1 MGLWGVPDD
10 PPSEK
15 SIGCHDF
22 GDRVRSGEGP
32 GTLKRLPKAPI
43 SLVRHFKGGPQRA
56 KWPKWAKKG
65 QKDNFS
71 KNFKNPN
78 CFDLQSHR

>member
-15 SIGCHDF
+15 SKGCHDF
-22 GDRVRSGEGP
+22 GNGVRSGEGP

-43 SLVRHFKGGPQRA
+43 FLVGHFKGGSSEG
-56 KWPKWAKKG
+56 KMTKNG
-65 QKDNFS
+65 QKDNFRN
-71 KNFKNPN
+71 NFENPR
-78 CFDLQSHR
+78 FF